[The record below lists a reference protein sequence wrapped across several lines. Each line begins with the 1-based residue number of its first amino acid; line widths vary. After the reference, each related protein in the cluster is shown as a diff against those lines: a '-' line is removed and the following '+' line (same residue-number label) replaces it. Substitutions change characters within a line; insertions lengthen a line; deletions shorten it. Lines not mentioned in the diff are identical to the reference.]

1 MLPTRNDLP
10 LATRQSM
17 ADALNATLADLIDLN
32 IQCKSAHWNVKGLQF
47 ASLHALFEAIADEA
61 AELADEVAERA
72 VTLGGIAESSLATV
86 AKRTRMPSYNE
97 SNLSSHSCLSSIAA
111 ALATLASHARKDIDM
126 AAEMGDAVTADLY
139 TGLVRAIDKRLWFVE
154 AHLQQGEA

>member
-10 LATRQSM
+10 LATRQAI

-32 IQCKSAHWNVKGLQF
+32 LQCKSAHWNVKGLQF
-47 ASLHALFEAIADEA
+47 ASLHAVFEVIADEV

-72 VTLGGIAESSLATV
+72 VALGGIAEGSLSAV
-86 AKRTRMPSYNE
+86 VKRTRLPSYSD
-97 SNLSSHSCLSSIAA
+97 SNLSGQSCLSAIAA
-111 ALATLASHARKDIDM
+111 ALATVASLARKDIDM

-139 TGLVRAIDKRLWFVE
+139 TGLVRTLDKRLWFVE
-154 AHLQQGEA
+154 AHLQQIDP